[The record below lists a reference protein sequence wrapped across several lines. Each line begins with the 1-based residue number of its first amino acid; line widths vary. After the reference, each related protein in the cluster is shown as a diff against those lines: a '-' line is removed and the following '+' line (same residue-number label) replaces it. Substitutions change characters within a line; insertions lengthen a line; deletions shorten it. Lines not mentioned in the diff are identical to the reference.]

1 MLLEVKDLNIS
12 LTSEKSVAEHISF
25 RLGQGEMLS
34 IVGSSGAGKTT
45 ICKAIMGLLGN
56 AYRADGEILFQG
68 EDLLDL
74 PERKRQT
81 IYGKE
86 ICLIMQNPM
95 TAFNPSIRVGRQME
109 KTYLL
114 HHGKTPRQE
123 MQRLFA
129 AILQKLGLEDT
140 QRILN
145 SYPFTLSGGMLQR
158 LMIAAAVGIVILLVL
173 IIKFKLHPVLSMMIS
188 AIIIG
193 AGAGMPLTMISDTVE
208 KGVGK
213 TLQGIAL
220 LVGLGSMFGGIL
232 EVSGGAQRIAETL
245 IGKFGQKKAGW
256 ALGLTGL
263 VIGTTVF
270 FEAGVVVLIPLVFS
284 VAKQTRKSTLYYALP
299 LLSGLASGYAFVPPS
314 AGSVLVAN
322 ALGVNLGTMI
332 MVGVPTALIC
342 MMVSGIF
349 WGSFVGNKIYTELP
363 ANVEEIKDDGKD
375 LPPFGLVLGVIL
387 IPLVL
392 ILLSTLSKYMPLPE
406 GVKDVLGFIGKPFLA
421 LTIATLASM
430 YFLGI
435 KRGFTGAQLK
445 KILDHSLRPVGMIL
459 LVIASGG
466 VIRWMLQDSGLG
478 NIIGPVLEKSGLP
491 LILIAFLIALLV
503 RASVG
508 SSIVAMTMASGIMAT
523 MPAVMGTSMLYR
535 AAMCCAICGGAT
547 ALSHVND
554 AGFWLVTSFLEIDE
568 KTTLKSWTIMETLI
582 GVTAL
587 IVSFIVSI
595 FA

>member
-1 MLLEVKDLNIS
+1 ME
-12 LTSEKSVAEHISF
+12 E
-25 RLGQGEMLS
+25 
-34 IVGSSGAGKTT
+34 TT
-45 ICKAIMGLLGN
+45 
-56 AYRADGEILFQG
+56 
-68 EDLLDL
+68 
-74 PERKRQT
+74 
-81 IYGKE
+81 
-86 ICLIMQNPM
+86 
-95 TAFNPSIRVGRQME
+95 
-109 KTYLL
+109 
-114 HHGKTPRQE
+114 
-123 MQRLFA
+123 FA
-129 AILQKLGLEDT
+129 AD
-140 QRILN
+140 
-145 SYPFTLSGGMLQR
+145 PMR
-158 LMIAAAVGIVILLVL
+158 LMIAAAVGIVVLLVL

-284 VAKQTRKSTLYYALP
+284 VAKQTRKSTLYYAIP

-349 WGSFVGNKIYTELP
+349 WGSFIGNKIHTELP

-491 LILIAFLIALLV
+491 LILIALLV